1 MQKKFSALILSS
13 VLFASLFS
21 PVASHAQDSFNYDHL
36 LSADNNRTFMVKKD
50 GSVIYG
56 TGSDANGGLGSS
68 SVKGKTTSPVPV
80 DDLSD
85 VLMVDTGTSHT
96 VALQKDGTVWTWGWS
111 AYGELGNEKAKSTEK
126 TPHHVKWLSD
136 VKQVRAG
143 ENFTLALREDGTVW
157 AFGKNRSGQLGDGT
171 TETRVKPVQVSG
183 LTDIVAIDAG
193 EEFSLALS
201 EDGTVWAWGNNS
213 VGQLGN
219 GTREKALQPVQ
230 VSELTDVIAISTGE
244 KQGFAV
250 TSNGDVY
257 GWGYNQGKLG
267 DGTNKSRNSPVLI
280 DGIYDVIAVDS
291 GKQHTLALKEDGTV
305 WAWGTNTHGQLGYG
319 TPVNYSMT
327 PNQVFLESTEPL
339 NQIVAIDAGGFHS
352 HAIKKDG
359 TVWSWGFNSNG
370 ELGLGHSKK
379 QMYPAKIQ
387 AINLFD

>member
-13 VLFASLFS
+13 VLFTSLFS
-21 PVASHAQDSFNYDHL
+21 PVVSHAQDSFNYDNL
-36 LSADNNRTFMVKKD
+36 LSADNTRTFMVKKD

-68 SVKGKTTSPVPV
+68 AVKAKTTTPVPV

-85 VLMVDTGTSHT
+85 VLMVDAGNAHS
-96 VALQKDGTVWTWGWS
+96 VALKTDGTVWTWGWS
-111 AYGELGNEKAKSTEK
+111 GFGELGNEKAKSTEK
-126 TPHHVKWLSD
+126 TPYHVKWLSD

-143 ENFTLALREDGTVW
+143 ENFTLALKEDGTVW

-171 TETRVKPVQVSG
+171 TEARVKPVQVSG

-193 EEFSLALS
+193 EEFSLALT

-213 VGQLGN
+213 IGQLGN
-219 GTREKALQPVQ
+219 GTRENALEPVQ
-230 VSELTDVIAISTGE
+230 VSDLTDVIDISTGDRRA
-244 KQGFAV
+244 FAV

-267 DGTNKSRNSPVLI
+267 DGTKKNRNSPVLI
-280 DGIYDVIAVDS
+280 DGIYDVVAVDA
-291 GKQHTLALKEDGTV
+291 GRQHTLALKEDGTV
-305 WAWGTNTHGQLGYG
+305 WSWGSNTDGQLGYG

-327 PNQVFLESTEPL
+327 PNQVFLETTESL
-339 NQIVAIDAGGFHS
+339 NGIVAIDAGGSHS
-352 HAIKKDG
+352 HAIKEDG
-359 TVWSWGFNSNG
+359 TVWSWGYNSNG

-379 QMYPAKIQ
+379 QMYPAKIKS
-387 AINLFD
+387 INLFD